1 MSNKSDFKA
10 FDSYIVLVTYVG
22 DVEEEGMD
30 IVNADARGTKR
41 KADESITTVHA
52 PKRIKALDQ
61 DVVNKIAAGEIIVA
75 PVHALKELI
84 ENAVDAGST
93 SLEILAKEGGLKLLQ
108 ITDNGHGINR
118 DDLPILC
125 ERFTTSKLKTFEDLT
140 TIGTYG
146 FRGEA
151 LASISHIAH
160 LTITTKTADSSCAW
174 RAYYADGKLV
184 PAKPGQ
190 SADPKPTAGRGGT
203 QITASFSAVEDLFYN
218 VPSRQKAFRSP
229 SEEYAKILDVVGRYS
244 VHCAGVAFSCK
255 KHGDSATSISTPASA
270 TTVDCIRQIHGS
282 PVANELIEFG
292 VSDQKWGFNASGWTS
307 NANYHVKRT
316 TILLFINHRSVESSA
331 IKKAI
336 EQTYSTFLPKGGHP
350 FVYLSLDIDPQR
362 VDVNVHPTKREVN
375 FLNEEEIIDSIC
387 NEIKLKLSS
396 VDTSRTF
403 TTQSLLP
410 GAKTPMSMAPKTPIN
425 VRKTAQNPPSSASV
439 RPLEN
444 NLVRT
449 DPNLRKITSM
459 LSHSNS
465 ESLQPPAIAYT
476 LSHREQTH
484 CRLTTVKE
492 LRAAVRDAMHN
503 SLTEIFA
510 SHTYVG
516 LVDPFR
522 RLAAIQYG
530 VKLFLVDYG
539 MICNEYFYQ
548 VGLTDFG
555 NFGVLKFES
564 PLSIRALIEVAVSIH
579 RAEAPENDMPWE
591 DVPDGVTVQLI
602 ERREM
607 LLEYF
612 QMEVSESGELI
623 SIPILIKGYVPA
635 LFKLATF
642 LMRLGPCVNWSEEK
656 ACFHTFLRELA
667 AFYTPQQLPRAKPDG
682 EETGTGDVRTDELRD
697 QISSADEM
705 AHVLEH
711 VLFPALKARF
721 IATRGLLKGVIE
733 VANLKGLY
741 KNARTNVKSG
751 TGCQHTRSF
760 TILTHF
766 VSPSQSSPSS
776 QLIPSNPSRMGST
789 STQTQTITAENVIRL
804 FPDVNTSLANSHK
817 TPTSDSD
824 LQGYDEEQIRLME
837 EVCIV
842 LDNDDNP
849 IGSASK
855 KVCHL
860 MKNIDEGLLH
870 RAFSVFLFDSQNRL
884 LLQQRASEKITF
896 PDMWTNTCCS
906 HPLGVPEETGAE
918 LEAAIQGVRRA
929 AQRKLDQE
937 LGIKAKQAPLDKF
950 QFLTRIHYKAPSDGK
965 WGEHEI
971 DYILIIKSDVDH
983 TANPNEVKDSR
994 YVSQQDLRRMF
1005 EDGSLKFTPWFQLI
1019 CDTMLFE
1026 WWDHLDQG
1034 LDSYKGETQIRRI
1047 SSWENRSIGP
1057 LETCV
1062 DDAHAV
1068 QGFCRDHL
1076 PQLAPNVQLV
1086 VNHIQE
1092 RTG

>member
-1 MSNKSDFKA
+1 M
-10 FDSYIVLVTYVG
+10 
-22 DVEEEGMD
+22 EEQSMD
-30 IVNADARGTKR
+30 LVNADSRGTKR
-41 KADESITTVHA
+41 KAEDFITPVQA

-140 TIGTYG
+140 NIGTYG

-190 SADPKPTAGRGGT
+190 SADPKPTAGRG
-203 QITASFSAVEDLFYN
+203 DLFYN

-255 KHGDSATSISTPASA
+255 KHGDSAMSISTPANAS
-270 TTVDCIRQIHGS
+270 TVECIRQIHGS
-282 PVANELIEFG
+282 TVANELVEFG
-292 VSDQKWGFNASGWTS
+292 VGDQRWGFNASGWTS
-307 NANYHVKRT
+307 NANYHVKKT

-336 EQTYSTFLPKGGHP
+336 EQTYLIFLPKGGHP

-375 FLNEEEIIDSIC
+375 FLNEDEIIESIC

-410 GAKTPMSMAPKTPIN
+410 GAKAPMAMAPKTPSN
-425 VRKTAQNPPSSASV
+425 ARKTTQNPPSSASA

-449 DPNLRKITSM
+449 DPNVRKITSM
-459 LSHSNS
+459 LSQSNS
-465 ESLQPPAIAYT
+465 ESLQLPTMAYT
-476 LSHREQTH
+476 LSHRELTH

-492 LRAAVRDAMHN
+492 LRAAVRDAVHS

-522 RLAAIQYG
+522 RIAAIQYG

-555 NFGVLKFES
+555 NFGILTFES
-564 PLSIRALIEVAVSIH
+564 PLSIRSLIELAVSSH
-579 RAEAPENDMPWE
+579 RVKAPEMDMPWE
-591 DVPDGVTVQLI
+591 DVPDRVTAQLI
-602 ERREM
+602 ERRDM

-612 QMEVSESGELI
+612 QMEVSESGELV

-635 LFKLATF
+635 MFKLATF
-642 LMRLGPCVNWSEEK
+642 LMRLGPCVNWTEEK
-656 ACFHTFLRELA
+656 ACFHTFLKELA
-667 AFYTPQQLPRAKPDG
+667 AFYTPQQLPRDKSN
-682 EETGTGDVRTDELRD
+682 EEAMETGDVQTDALQD

-711 VLFPALKARF
+711 VLFPALKARL

-741 KNARTNVKSG
+741 KSLFCGEGRNVRTLGPTFNPLPNV
-751 TGCQHTRSF
+751 TTRSF
-760 TILTHF
+760 SVFTQF
-766 VSPSQSSPSS
+766 PSPSHPSPPRRS
-776 QLIPSNPSRMGST
+776 IPSKPFRMGST
-789 STQTQTITAENVIRL
+789 STQTQTVTAENVIRL
-804 FPDVNTSLANSHK
+804 FPDVNTSLASSHK

-860 MKNIDEGLLH
+860 MKNIDDGLLH

-918 LEAAIQGVRRA
+918 LETAVQGVRRA

-937 LGIKAKQAPLDKF
+937 LGIKAQQVPLDRF

-983 TANPNEVKDSR
+983 TANPNEVKDSK
-994 YVSQQDLRRMF
+994 YVSQQDLRQMF
-1005 EDGSLKFTPWFQLI
+1005 EDGSLKFTPWFKLI
-1019 CDTMLFE
+1019 CNTMLFE

-1034 LDSYKGETQIRRI
+1034 LDGYKGETEIRRM
-1047 SSWENRSIGP
+1047 
-1057 LETCV
+1057 
-1062 DDAHAV
+1062 
-1068 QGFCRDHL
+1068 
-1076 PQLAPNVQLV
+1076 
-1086 VNHIQE
+1086 
-1092 RTG
+1092 